1 MEIILKECHLKLLK
15 DNINILNNFK
25 LKMSLF
31 YKFYVLTNME
41 IPKEQV
47 ECSVRISWRWK
58 RSKI

>member
-47 ECSVRISWRWK
+47 ECSVRISWR
-58 RSKI
+58 